1 MRSLDWIGWIA
12 TAVFSCSYFVRSSA
26 MLRRI
31 QAFAALMW
39 VAYGFLIGA
48 MPVVVANVIVAA
60 AAAYSSITA
69 ARPQTPQADTAR

>member
-1 MRSLDWIGWIA
+1 MKSLDAIGWIA

-31 QAFAALMW
+31 QACAAPIW

-48 MPVVVANVIVAA
+48 MPVVVANIVVAA
-60 AAAYSSITA
+60 AAAYSAFTA
-69 ARPQTPQADTAR
+69 GRAAQPDAAS

>member
-12 TAVFSCSYFVRSSA
+12 TAVFSCSYFVRGSN

-31 QAFAALMW
+31 QACAALMW
-39 VAYGFLIGA
+39 VVYGFLIGA

-60 AAAYSSITA
+60 AAVYSSFTA
-69 ARPQTPQADTAR
+69 GQAQTSQADAAS

>member
-1 MRSLDWIGWIA
+1 MRSLDWIGWLA

-31 QAFAALMW
+31 QAGAALMW

-60 AAAYSSITA
+60 AAAYSSFTA
-69 ARPQTPQADTAR
+69 ARTLGPRAEVS

>member
-1 MRSLDWIGWIA
+1 
-12 TAVFSCSYFVRSSA
+12 

-31 QAFAALMW
+31 QAGAALMW

-60 AAAYSSITA
+60 AAAYSSFTA
-69 ARPQTPQADTAR
+69 ARTLGPRAEVS

>member
-31 QAFAALMW
+31 QAGAALMW

-60 AAAYSSITA
+60 AAAYSSFTA
-69 ARPQTPQADTAR
+69 ARTPGPRVEVS

>member
-12 TAVFSCSYFVRSSA
+12 TAVFSCSYFVRGSA

-31 QAFAALMW
+31 QAVAALMW

-48 MPVVVANVIVAA
+48 MPVVVANLIVAA
-60 AAAYSSITA
+60 AAAYSSFSA
-69 ARPQTPQADTAR
+69 GRARTPQADAAS

>member
-12 TAVFSCSYFVRSSA
+12 TAVFSCSYSVSSSA

-31 QAFAALMW
+31 QAAAALMW

-60 AAAYSSITA
+60 AAAYSSFTA
-69 ARPQTPQADTAR
+69 GRLSAAQAEIS

>member
-31 QAFAALMW
+31 QAGAALMW

-60 AAAYSSITA
+60 AAAYSSFTA
-69 ARPQTPQADTAR
+69 ARTPASRVEVS